1 VVGIVSL
8 KLPAACK
15 YNFIVIF
22 VYLLLL
28 VPLSLVLAYV
38 VHAAPV
44 LVFLSAGLA
53 IIPLAVWI
61 QRGTEQVAHRAG
73 RSIGGLLNVTFG
85 NAAELILALFVLMA
99 GKSSVVKGQ
108 ITGSIIGNSLLG
120 LGLAIIVGTWGKK
133 NLKFN
138 RDQAGLLSTLLM
150 LALIGLLLPAIFDFT
165 ERDLARVA
173 NASPLDE
180 RLSLMVSIVLVL
192 LYIGNL
198 IYTLVTH
205 DDIFSSQESEA
216 GQNEAEQKA
225 HWPLW
230 RALLVLTAA
239 TIFTAWEAELTSGA
253 LEETAKAMGVSDF
266 FLGVIVL
273 ALVGNIAE
281 YVSAIYFARRNQMDM
296 VMSISV
302 GATVQVALFVAP
314 LLVLIS
320 YIIGHPMD
328 LVFNNPME
336 LVAIASV
343 AIIESAI
350 SKDGEVTWFEGVLLV
365 GVYLMM
371 AFAFF
376 YVTPI

>member
-1 VVGIVSL
+1 MH
-8 KLPAACK
+8 LPASCT

-28 VPLSLVLAYV
+28 VPLSLILAYV
-38 VHAAPV
+38 VHAPPV
-44 LVFLSAGLA
+44 LIFLSAGLA

-61 QRGTEQVAHRAG
+61 QRGTEQVAGQAG

-85 NAAELILALFVLMA
+85 NAAELILALFVLLA
-99 GKSSVVKGQ
+99 GNSTVVKGQ

-120 LGLAIIVGTWGKK
+120 LGLTIIVGTWGKK

-173 NASPLDE
+173 NATPLDE
-180 RLSLMVSIVLVL
+180 RLSLLVSIVLVL

-205 DDIFSSQESEA
+205 DDIFSSQESES
-216 GQNEAEQKA
+216 GSNEEAQKA
-225 HWPLW
+225 RWPLW
-230 RALLVLTAA
+230 RALLVLAAA

-253 LEETAKAMGVSDF
+253 LEETAKAIGVSEF

-273 ALVGNIAE
+273 ALIGNIAE
-281 YVSAIYFARRNQMDM
+281 YVSAIYFARRDQMDM

-350 SKDGEVTWFEGVLLV
+350 SKDGEATWFEGVLLV
-365 GVYLMM
+365 GVYLLM
-371 AFAFF
+371 AFAFYF
-376 YVTPI
+376 VTPI